1 MVEKMKK
8 VKKKL
13 RSPSAFSVLFVVIA
27 MMAALTWLIPS
38 GTYQT
43 KPDPNNAEKTVR
55 VSGTYQQVAKVREVE
70 NDKTKGCGMR

>member
-13 RSPSAFSVLFVVIA
+13 RSPSAFSVLFAVIA

-70 NDKTKGCGMR
+70 NQAKRDG